1 MRTVLVASSKGGAGK
16 STLAT
21 NLAAYFALDGQRT
34 VLVDADRQK
43 SSTHWCEKR
52 AAMANAVLPLDGTR
66 RNWEAK
72 LPSDAQRVVIDAA
85 AGAMGEDLESFLAK
99 ADAVLVPVNP
109 SIIDLEAT
117 VPFLNSLAQ
126 HPRVKKGKLPVGLV
140 GNRLKP
146 WTSASQQAVG
156 QLKAW
161 PKPRPRAVGS
171 RPMAISP
178 TASCA
183 RPRAAPC
190 RPSSR
195 CCWRSATWN
204 SAPNRASTRP
214 RPARCWKWRTSIAKS
229 ARSCWSATTR
239 GWNRPSRCWRTGSP
253 AISAACPRAASP
265 CSTCPRTRRSS
276 RASRRCPR
284 SGGHERMLGRAAPVA
299 LLSLLLGAALRGLGR
314 PVSFLLLPSDCA
326 RPGLDCDLQVH
337 GRVSRKAF
345 GMSAYRVLV
354 RDQVDVR
361 FRMRLREAAP

>member
-117 VPFLNSLAQ
+117 VPVLKSLAQ

-161 PKPRPRAVGS
+161 PYPVVGEL
-171 RPMAISP
+171 RDTQAYVLM
-178 TASCA
+178 
-183 RPRAAPC
+183 
-190 RPSSR
+190 
-195 CCWRSATWN
+195 
-204 SAPNRASTRP
+204 
-214 RPARCWKWRTSIAKS
+214 
-229 ARSCWSATTR
+229 
-239 GWNRPSRCWRTGSP
+239 
-253 AISAACPRAASP
+253 
-265 CSTCPRTRRSS
+265 
-276 RASRRCPR
+276 
-284 SGGHERMLGRAAPVA
+284 VA
-299 LLSLLLGAALRGLGR
+299 LGKSVFDYHSEQIRGHQDDWAPLLKWLR
-314 PVSFLLLPSDCA
+314 
-326 RPGLDCDLQVH
+326 
-337 GRVSRKAF
+337 K
-345 GMSAYRVLV
+345 VL
-354 RDQVDVR
+354 
-361 FRMRLREAAP
+361 